1 MKDKEDRMQ
10 SEQLKPFNVRLPRD
24 ICEQMPKVKIRTGK
38 KIQDF
43 VRDALKSEL
52 RRAGLL

>member
-1 MKDKEDRMQ
+1 MNED
-10 SEQLKPFNVRLPRD
+10 LKPFNVRLPRE
-24 ICEQMPKVKIRTGK
+24 ICEQMPKVKVRTGK

-43 VRDALKSEL
+43 VREALARDL